1 MTGRV
6 ATGHLSC
13 IVNTPHVTV
22 IIRHNC
28 RLYRNNSLLWVGRE
42 CLSVGTRLPCPSTPQ
57 LSSHRWSPYSNVTM
71 FQSQCL
77 RFVVLGHTLSM
88 QPHCSTTGIFFC
100 AKSPNKSGEEKKL
113 SMYSLWPNPSTSLVR
128 LVTVAQVAVS
138 CCAALCLYRGKHS
151 CHMYI
156 Q

>member
-57 LSSHRWSPYSNVTM
+57 LSSHRWSLLECHHVSVSVSSVCGPWAYPFYAASLFHNRN
-71 FQSQCL
+71 FFL
-77 RFVVLGHTLSM
+77 RQVVEQVRGGKEVVHVQFMAKSFYLPCQIS
-88 QPHCSTTGIFFC
+88 HCSTGRC
-100 AKSPNKSGEEKKL
+100 QLLCRPL
-113 SMYSLWPNPSTSLVR
+113 SLPR
-128 LVTVAQVAVS
+128 
-138 CCAALCLYRGKHS
+138 
-151 CHMYI
+151 
-156 Q
+156 